1 MNNKNLNYT
10 DKKIYLGIDVHR
22 KKYSVSAVINGEVV
36 DNFSYSG
43 SKDDFVGMLGKRYFS
58 AKEVFSCY
66 EAGFS
71 GYSLHR
77 SLESLGYTNFV
88 VHAGSVETSSS
99 RRKTDKRDAKQM
111 SLQLYSGSLKG
122 IYIPSKEE
130 EDSRRI
136 NRLRKN
142 LVKDRTRNITRVR
155 MLFHYYGVLAYEH
168 SGVLSYQKAQR
179 IYINNAPSFGECFK
193 LEINTYL
200 DNWNI
205 LTKQIYK
212 LNKELKKQSEE
223 SETDKYYRSVPGIG
237 VLTART
243 LTLELGDM
251 SRFTNAKNLYS
262 YLGLTPSEYSSGEQR
277 RLGRISREGKPLIRA
292 MLIQAAWK
300 AVRDDRALNDMYTR
314 LKVKKGGKKAI
325 VAVARKLAGIAR
337 SCSMKKEEYQMVE
350 INSEDK
356 LAA

>member
-1 MNNKNLNYT
+1 MNNKKINYT

-22 KKYSVSAVINGEVV
+22 KKYAVSAVINGEVV

-43 SKDDFVGMLGKRYFS
+43 SKDDFVDMLGKRYFL
-58 AKEVFSCY
+58 AKEVISCY

-77 SLESLGYTNFV
+77 SLESIGYKNIV

-99 RRKTDKRDAKQM
+99 RRKTDKRDAKKM

-130 EDSRRI
+130 EDLRRI
-136 NRLRKN
+136 NRLRRN

-155 MLFHYYGVLAYEH
+155 MLFHYYGILEYEH
-168 SGVLSYQKAQR
+168 SGVLSYMKAQR
-179 IYINNAPSFGECFK
+179 IYVNNAPNFGEGFR
-193 LEINTYL
+193 EEMSTYL
-200 DNWNI
+200 DNWNN
-205 LTKQIYK
+205 LTRKIYK
-212 LNKELKKQSEE
+212 LNKELNKQSEK
-223 SETDKYYRSVPGIG
+223 SEIDNHYRSVPGIDI
-237 VLTART
+237 LTART
-243 LTLELGDM
+243 LALELGDM
-251 SRFTNAKNLYS
+251 SRFKNAKGLYS
-262 YLGLTPSEYSSGEQR
+262 YIGLTPSEHSSGEQR
-277 RLGRISREGKPLIRA
+277 RLGRISREGKPIIRA

-300 AVRDDRALNDMYTR
+300 AISSDRALNEMYLR

-337 SCSMKKEEYQMVE
+337 SCAVNKKEYEMIEV
-350 INSEDK
+350 NSEHK